1 MYEELHAVTYI
12 TFDVYMLLH
21 TITDIRTSITYFTF
35 VMYCD
40 TQQSHLMIT
49 EITYRVPK
57 CTEI

>member
-12 TFDVYMLLH
+12 TIDVYMLLH
-21 TITDIRTSITYFTF
+21 TITDISTSITYFRG
-35 VMYCD
+35 YCD